1 MKKLFFLS
9 IFTLT
14 LLSSCSKSSEQ
25 SISNTNPSTPSP
37 GTKITYNA
45 SAKAIFDSN
54 CIGCHSAGGQSP
66 DLTTY
71 NSTKANIINIIDRI
85 QRTGTGVMPPSGQM
99 SQDKINTLKQ
109 WQTDGLLEN

>member
-1 MKKLFFLS
+1 MKRIFLAS
-9 IFTLT
+9 FFTLA
-14 LLSSCSKSSEQ
+14 LLSSCSKSSEP
-25 SISNTNPSTPSP
+25 SISNTYTPTPSS

-45 SAKAIFDSN
+45 NAKAIFDSN
-54 CIGCHSAGGQSP
+54 CIGCHPGSGQSP
-66 DLTTY
+66 LNTY
-71 NSTKANIINIIDRI
+71 NTAKGNISNVIDRI